1 MKVHV
6 QKAKKREEAVP
17 EERLGASVDAS
28 YGVSVALLDRGAAYA
43 TGFRTAAI
51 ATGDRGRAV
60 TTAEY
65 GVAVIVGAAGK
76 ASNSGNRGVA
86 VATSKRGQAV
96 ATGRYGAAIAS
107 GIAGEVI
114 GALGCALVAIE
125 RANGEEILS
134 VAAAIVDGVNI
145 KEDTWYACCGGKLV
159 EVER

>member
-28 YGVSVALLDRGAAYA
+28 YGVSVALLDQGAAYA

-51 ATGDRGRAV
+51 ATGHQ
-60 TTAEY
+60 
-65 GVAVIVGAAGK
+65 GVAKVVAAE
-76 ASNSGNRGVA
+76 GVA
-86 VATSKRGQAV
+86 VATGVLGAASAGSAYGV
-96 ATGRYGAAIAS
+96 AMTTATGGMVRGK
-107 GIAGEVI
+107 
-114 GALGCALVAIE
+114 LGCALIAVD
-125 RANGEEILS
+125 RLNGVILNIDT
-134 VAAAIVDGVNI
+134 AIVDGVNI